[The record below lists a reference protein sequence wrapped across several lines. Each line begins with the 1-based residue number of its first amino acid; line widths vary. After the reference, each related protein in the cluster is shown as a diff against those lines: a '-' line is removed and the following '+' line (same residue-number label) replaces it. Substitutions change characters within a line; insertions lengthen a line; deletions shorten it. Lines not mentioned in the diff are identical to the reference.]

1 MPIIFFPNTQQQI
14 LARGERLGFC
24 KKLLLAIGV
33 PVDVQSAFSEDV
45 YTITKHH
52 PPVLQLTDEE
62 ARRRSEANAKRQE
75 EERKHNPNPGAKPK
89 VWTPRG

>member
-14 LARGERLGFC
+14 IARGERLGFC

-33 PVDVQSAFSEDV
+33 PVDVQSAFSDDV

-62 ARRRSEANAKRQE
+62 AKRRSEANAKRQE
-75 EERKHNPNPGAKPK
+75 EEAKKNPKPGREPRLY
-89 VWTPRG
+89 VPRG